1 LDDLRISALAAVA
14 ILIGVQ
20 VCAWP
25 VRASTADVHAASA
38 GTTLVTFGQVFDT
51 LVASASDTAGRVGF
65 VWGDNRNFGS
75 APGVEFGQYSP
86 AYRSTA
92 THDTEW
98 FYRHHPDWI
107 VYRNDRLTV
116 AYEFADK
123 RATPFDIGNPAVV
136 SWKQA
141 EIDAA
146 AHSQAWVDLDN
157 IDSENSAG
165 FAGHYASAVAPCEAQ
180 SRPACRGAWRQ
191 DFTGKPND
199 PTWIG
204 VNLAYV
210 KAMRIYTKA
219 RGRLLMINDS
229 ANSNVAYISPRDQIA
244 LAKAADGSMSEGFP
258 VDGCAG
264 DTGWIDGK
272 PHDGQFDAE
281 YSEFIAE
288 SARPYFAIAYLCNRS
303 LERITHD
310 QAAWITAAFLLGIR
324 KPAINYLAVVGAGKG
339 LTDYQ
344 TIEPYPPSLN
354 PKIGPITARPPA
366 IGSRPYVRRFA
377 HGLVALNPSSMASAT
392 ITVPAGTDQFGE
404 PIRAGARTLQPL
416 TGLVVVTP

>member
-1 LDDLRISALAAVA
+1 MIRRD
-14 ILIGVQ
+14 G
-20 VCAWP
+20 
-25 VRASTADVHAASA
+25 
-38 GTTLVTFGQVFDT
+38 
-51 LVASASDTAGRVGF
+51 
-65 VWGDNRNFGS
+65 
-75 APGVEFGQYSP
+75 
-86 AYRSTA
+86 
-92 THDTEW
+92 
-98 FYRHHPDWI
+98 
-107 VYRNDRLTV
+107 
-116 AYEFADK
+116 
-123 RATPFDIGNPAVV
+123 
-136 SWKQA
+136 
-141 EIDAA
+141 
-146 AHSQAWVDLDN
+146 
-157 IDSENSAG
+157 
-165 FAGHYASAVAPCEAQ
+165 
-180 SRPACRGAWRQ
+180 
-191 DFTGKPND
+191 
-199 PTWIG
+199 G

-354 PKIGPITARPPA
+354 PKLVRSPPGRRRSGHDRMCDGSPMGWWRSTLRAWRRP
-366 IGSRPYVRRFA
+366 R
-377 HGLVALNPSSMASAT
+377 
-392 ITVPAGTDQFGE
+392 
-404 PIRAGARTLQPL
+404 
-416 TGLVVVTP
+416 